1 MLVGTMVSIVLG
13 IWVWF
18 RLSSLH
24 LALLEAGLFGAMAGF
39 IVARFAIGLD
49 DFGVQASPWL
59 RGVLLE
65 DVVARLLSTLS
76 VVVALWP
83 RK

>member
-1 MLVGTMVSIVLG
+1 MLVGTIVGIVLG

-18 RLSSLH
+18 WLSSLH

-76 VVVALWP
+76 VVVALWS